1 MVKLLI
7 VFATMAPVFAQG
19 VGADPETSKLI
30 EAGTNGGFFI
40 LAMYWMRQD
49 ASRANERLLELSKD
63 AMARIEHA
71 YAKRQPE
78 D

>member
-7 VFATMAPVFAQG
+7 IFATMAPVFAQG

-30 EAGTNGGFFI
+30 EAGTIEGFFI

-49 ASRANERLLELSKD
+49 AGRANDRLLELSKD
-63 AMARIEHA
+63 AMARIERA